1 VELRSADY
9 TSSLVANPS
18 QGSVI
23 VVFAPG
29 KENYFEP
36 LFPDPQGGGNRY
48 HRTLDPINKQSS
60 VGT

>member
-1 VELRSADY
+1 
-9 TSSLVANPS
+9 LVANPS